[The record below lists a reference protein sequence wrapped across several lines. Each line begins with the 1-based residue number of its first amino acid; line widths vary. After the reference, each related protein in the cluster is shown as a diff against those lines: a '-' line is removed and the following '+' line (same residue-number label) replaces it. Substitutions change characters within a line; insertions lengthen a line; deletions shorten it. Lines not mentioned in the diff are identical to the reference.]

1 MGAFKDTVNRFGSM
15 QEVHA
20 TAETQKLSHGL
31 VISNDGTGEEDIDTK
46 YFPGHRARVKLPA
59 LDRGLDWLVRASGS
73 AVMFFF
79 IQVVLLVWVF
89 LGIPFSKLE
98 IWAIVMGD
106 GQAIFSYVFDSFLM
120 RQQLNNHRDFLIAVG
135 ELSSRN
141 ISQMRM
147 LEALSRDFDFSK
159 ATLTESEEE
168 ILVDLPKETRFGQAM
183 TTISIVVG
191 HLGSLIFYWATIF
204 VWLGFGPV
212 NHWSNL
218 WQLDLNSALSA
229 WMVFTF
235 SFLAIVRERHADYSE
250 KCLDAV
256 FNVDARLESRLRT
269 LTGDQQDNTEV
280 IILSPRVNVVQR
292 GIFFYSKLVGTLVG
306 IVILTAVFTI
316 WLAVGPL
323 TDFDS
328 NWWLIIGT
336 VAGLVGTL
344 DGFVLRNIQMK
355 LGHREFPEVDK
366 IHKQDLAIAVMT
378 KLPPINQSDTN
389 KVSLSLRVSDA
400 VLKVCA
406 HELSVVVGLVFII
419 SLIIGSSVMRW
430 NTPGQLLCNIPPMI
444 VESFFMQVLITGHN
458 ASDAKRRADLKAFY
472 ERRSKLLSAA
482 NGISQ
487 HRVVEARQIQV
498 TTTSSKGWDSET

>member
-1 MGAFKDTVNRFGSM
+1 MGAFKDSIKAFGSVS
-15 QEVHA
+15 EIHA
-20 TAETQKLSHGL
+20 TAETQRLSHGL
-31 VISNDGTGEEDIDTK
+31 VMSNDCTGEEDDDTK
-46 YFPGHRARVKLPA
+46 YFPGYRARVKLSA

-79 IQVVLLVWVF
+79 IQIILLAWVF
-89 LGIPFSKLE
+89 LGIPYSKLE

-141 ISQMRM
+141 TSQMRM
-147 LEALSRDFDFSK
+147 LEALSKQIDFSK
-159 ATLTESEEE
+159 ITLPDSGEET
-168 ILVDLPKETRFGQAM
+168 LVDLPKETRFGRAM
-183 TTISIVVG
+183 TIISIVVG
-191 HLGSLIFYWATIF
+191 HLGSLIFYWATI
-204 VWLGFGPV
+204 VLWLSFGPSQQ
-212 NHWSNL
+212 WSNM

-235 SFLAIVRERHADYSE
+235 SFLAIVRERHAEYSE

-256 FNVDARLESRLRT
+256 FNVDIALESRLRA
-269 LTGDQQDNTEV
+269 LTGDQQDNPEV
-280 IILSPRVNVVQR
+280 IIPSPRVNIVQR
-292 GIFFYSKLVGTLVG
+292 GIFFYSQLVGTLVG

-316 WLAVGPL
+316 WLAIGPL

-355 LGHREFPEVDK
+355 LGHRELPEVNK
-366 IHKQDLAIAVMT
+366 VHEQDLAILVMAR
-378 KLPPINQSDTN
+378 LPPPNETGT
-389 KVSLSLRVSDA
+389 KKASLSLRVSDA

-406 HELSVVVGLVFII
+406 HELSVVAGLVFII

-458 ASDAKRRADLKAFY
+458 ASDSKRRADLKTFY
-472 ERRSKLLSAA
+472 ARRSKLLSVV

-487 HRVVEARQIQV
+487 QMSVEGRHIQI
-498 TTTSSKGWDSET
+498 TAASSKSWNSET